1 MTKIKRLLYC
11 DQPHTHVYEYL
22 YSTYSDTKCNS
33 KHVFDFYTLTHLF
46 WPFLITIW
54 LMHLPIT
61 NYAIILF
68 VGIFT
73 FLFELLE
80 NTEWFIRK
88 YRSQE
93 ITDMGQS
100 DYHGD
105 SLLNLIGDT
114 ITNLIGIFMAIYI
127 SNKYVKW
134 TILGILFGIITVV
147 EPTYWNTFLTVLFFR
162 SM

>member
-1 MTKIKRLLYC
+1 
-11 DQPHTHVYEYL
+11 
-22 YSTYSDTKCNS
+22 
-33 KHVFDFYTLTHLF
+33 
-46 WPFLITIW
+46 
-54 LMHLPIT
+54 MHLPIT